1 MGLVALQFL
10 LIQVEPRRE
19 LQQGAL
25 SGHLTLEQAVAE
37 GGTCAFSGKKTVA
50 YGAQGSFL
58 YKTFTGGTPCTGA
71 AFGGTDPL
79 YGVAKSCYV
88 P

>member
-1 MGLVALQFL
+1 MCDS
-10 LIQVEPRRE
+10 
-19 LQQGAL
+19 GAFGVDPL
-25 SGHLTLEQAVAE
+25 FGNPKACYQPTGVPPGFGTQCAAE